1 MQVFELVKNKQA
13 ADFWLEDQAF
23 EGVKRVAGKAAG
35 DVEKVT
41 GVLPV
46 VQTLDGTEATAFLQE
61 IDERGADLSDT
72 REDAI
77 VFAATVG
84 HSRVVDRL
92 LEQGILSVGN
102 LKRDREVYS
111 FQFAGNVLFILG
123 SDKRGTIYGL
133 FRLSEL
139 IGVSPLHYFGDA
151 TIVKKDSL
159 ELERTNTFSKQ
170 PSVKY
175 RGFFINDEWPAFGN
189 WVTDTF
195 GDANAKAYDHI
206 FELLLRMKGNYLWPA
221 MWNSSFSQDGP
232 GLENAI
238 LADIYGVIMGTSH
251 HEPLCRA
258 GIEWQQQYRD
268 YGDNNAWSFLENRE
282 AITAFWKAGV
292 KRNKTFENVY
302 TIGMRGESD
311 SKLLPEDATMADN
324 VAVVKEA
331 ILAQND
337 ILAKELD
344 MPLDQVPRML
354 AIYKEVEQY
363 YYGDE
368 TCEGLKDWDALKD
381 VIFLLSD
388 DNHGNLRALPTE
400 EERKHPGGFGMYYH
414 VDYHGGPISYE
425 WINSTKISK
434 IWEQMTT
441 AYEYG
446 VRTMWIINVGDLK
459 GAEYPLSFFLELAYD
474 YDRYGI
480 QNRDCILTYP
490 KQWVRGLLGERVDD
504 NLVCQATELLN
515 GFVAFNAVRRPE
527 YTNSDV
533 YHPIHYGE
541 GQWVIGETKRLL
553 ELADV
558 LHQELPA
565 ESLPAYESCIY
576 YPALASLHLHC
587 MNALA
592 GYNHLLAGRGSMAA
606 NAVGADALTHLRLME
621 QAVEDFHKALD
632 GKWNHMMASAH
643 TGFRSWDDYNW
654 TYPVI
659 HQVTPIPCAKA
670 LVGFREHD
678 AYHLGAHWQAGA
690 PDCSKKF
697 LRNPG
702 ATVTIDVESRG
713 RVEFDY
719 QIVCDCEA
727 LSFSKMRGT
736 VRTME
741 TGGESVQI
749 KLSVD
754 QWAGMDSGIGSTTQS
769 DEKGKDRNHRI
780 VTVLVK
786 ISFADGTKTEMP
798 LELAVPLKHRKPSG
812 ADKAVCFTHDREYLL
827 LDAEDYSENY
837 QVEGEG
843 FEVIPDR
850 GRWRSAVKCFPV
862 NKDFIQNVL
871 KKPEECPYLKY
882 SFGVEHAGAYELIF
896 ELVPANP
903 AHLGNRFAF
912 FYGINESKPVLAY
925 GVAEDYNTEYACRE
939 WDYGVVNHV
948 RRVVTQVS
956 FAEGNNELKIY
967 PGQPGFMLERILILP
982 AGKKLQS
989 SYLGPQKDR

>member
-1 MQVFELVKNKQA
+1 MQVFELVKCNRA
-13 ADFWLEDQAF
+13 ADFLLEDQAYK
-23 EGVKRVAGKAAG
+23 GVKRIAKKVAR

-41 GVLPV
+41 GVLPSV
-46 VQTLDGTEATAFLQE
+46 RNLGCSEADAFLQE
-61 IDERGADLSDT
+61 ISRTGDSLSGIQEGT
-72 REDAI
+72 V
-77 VFAATVG
+77 VFVATVG
-84 HSRVVDRL
+84 NSRLADRL
-92 LEQGILSVGN
+92 LELGILSIGN
-102 LKRDREVYS
+102 LKRGTEVYS
-111 FQFAGNVLFILG
+111 FQFVGQVLFVLG

-151 TIVKKDSL
+151 TIVKKERL
-159 ELERTNTFSKQ
+159 ELQRTNYFSKQ

-195 GDANAKAYDHI
+195 GGVNANAYDHI

-232 GLENAI
+232 GLENAA
-238 LADIYGVIMGTSH
+238 LADLYGVIMGTSH

-268 YGDNNAWSFLENRE
+268 YGKDNTWSFPENRE

-292 KRNKTFENVY
+292 ERNKVFENVY

-331 ILAQND
+331 ILAQNE
-337 ILAKELD
+337 ILEKELD
-344 MPLDQVPRML
+344 MPLEQVPRML

-368 TCEGLKDWDALKD
+368 TCEGLKDWEPLKD
-381 VIFLLSD
+381 VFFLLSD
-388 DNHGNLRALPTE
+388 DNHGNLRALPTK
-400 EERKHPGGFGMYYH
+400 EERNHPGGFGMYYH

-446 VRTMWIINVGDLK
+446 VRTMWILNVGDLK
-459 GAEYPLSFFLELAYD
+459 GAEYPLSFFMDLAYD

-490 KQWVRGLLGERVDD
+490 KQWVRGLLGERVDEK
-504 NLVCQATELLN
+504 LVCRATELLS
-515 GFVAFNAVRRPE
+515 GFVAFNAARRPE
-527 YTNSDV
+527 YTNPEV

-541 GQWVIGETKRLL
+541 GQWVIHETKRLL
-553 ELADV
+553 ELAEA
-558 LHQELPA
+558 LHKDLPA
-565 ESLPAYESCIY
+565 EAVPAYESCIY

-592 GYNHLLAGRGSMAA
+592 GYNHLLAERGSMVA
-606 NAVGADALTHLRLME
+606 NAVGADAINHLRLME

-632 GKWNHMMASAH
+632 GKWKHMMASAH

-670 LVGFREHD
+670 LVGFRDHD
-678 AYHLGAHWQAGA
+678 RYHLGAHWQAGE
-690 PDCSKKF
+690 PDCSKAF
-697 LRNPG
+697 LLNPD

-713 RVEFDY
+713 TVDFDY
-719 QIVCDCEA
+719 EVVCDCEA
-727 LSFSKMRGT
+727 LSFTKNSGT
-736 VRTME
+736 VKAMAD
-741 TGGESVQI
+741 GGDSIEVTLLQDVWNEMISDLQSASVNCEQR
-749 KLSVD
+749 VD
-754 QWAGMDSGIGSTTQS
+754 QKQRVVI
-769 DEKGKDRNHRI
+769 I
-780 VTVLVK
+780 LVRL
-786 ISFADGTKTEMP
+786 SFADGTGTEMP
-798 LELAVPLKHRKPSG
+798 LEVALPVNLPKTDDLVHVTA
-812 ADKAVCFTHDREYLL
+812 DREFVL

-862 NKDFIQNVL
+862 NKDFTHPMQE
-871 KKPEECPYLKY
+871 KPEECPYLKY
-882 SFGVEHAGAYELIF
+882 SFVVETAGVYELIF

-903 AHLGNRFAF
+903 DHFGRRFAF
-912 FYGINESKPVLAY
+912 FYGVNESKPELVY
-925 GVAEDYNTEYACRE
+925 GVADDYNTEYACKE

-948 RRVVTQVS
+948 RRVGAKVS
-956 FAEGNNELKIY
+956 FEEGNNGLKVY
-967 PGQPGFMLERILILP
+967 PGHPGFMLERILIMPANKQLLP
-982 AGKKLQS
+982 

>member
-1 MQVFELVKNKQA
+1 MEVRLIFLQGEVKMQVFDLVKNKRA
-13 ADFWLEDQAF
+13 AVFVLEDQAF
-23 EGVKRVAGKAAG
+23 EGVKRIAKKVAG

-41 GVLPV
+41 GVLPSV
-46 VQTLDGTEATAFLQE
+46 RTLDGTKAAAFLQGIGE
-61 IDERGADLSDT
+61 NGDGLSCT
-72 REDAI
+72 REDTV

-84 HSRVVDRL
+84 NSRLVDRL
-92 LEQGILSVGN
+92 LEQGILSIGN
-102 LKRDREVYS
+102 LKRDTEVYS
-111 FQFAGNVLFILG
+111 FQFARNVLFVLG

-151 TIVKKDSL
+151 TVVKRDCL
-159 ELERTNTFSKQ
+159 ELERTNCFSKQ

-195 GDANAKAYDHI
+195 GDANALAYDHI

-232 GLENAI
+232 GLENAV
-238 LADIYGVIMGTSH
+238 LADMYGVIMGTSH

-268 YGDNNAWSFLENRE
+268 YGTDNTWSFLENRD

-292 KRNKTFENVY
+292 ARNKAFENVY

-344 MPLDQVPRML
+344 MPLEQVPRML

-368 TCEGLKDWDALKD
+368 TCEGLKDWEPLKD

-459 GAEYPLSFFLELAYD
+459 GAEYPLSFFMDLAYD
-474 YDRYGI
+474 YDRFGI

-490 KQWVRGLLGERVDD
+490 KDWVRGLLGKKVEET
-504 NLVCQATELLN
+504 LVCRATELLN

-606 NAVGADALTHLRLME
+606 NAVGADDHSLRIRCPHH
-621 QAVEDFHKALD
+621 VDHKC
-632 GKWNHMMASAH
+632 G
-643 TGFRSWDDYNW
+643 
-654 TYPVI
+654 
-659 HQVTPIPCAKA
+659 
-670 LVGFREHD
+670 
-678 AYHLGAHWQAGA
+678 
-690 PDCSKKF
+690 
-697 LRNPG
+697 
-702 ATVTIDVESRG
+702 
-713 RVEFDY
+713 
-719 QIVCDCEA
+719 
-727 LSFSKMRGT
+727 
-736 VRTME
+736 
-741 TGGESVQI
+741 
-749 KLSVD
+749 
-754 QWAGMDSGIGSTTQS
+754 
-769 DEKGKDRNHRI
+769 
-780 VTVLVK
+780 
-786 ISFADGTKTEMP
+786 
-798 LELAVPLKHRKPSG
+798 
-812 ADKAVCFTHDREYLL
+812 
-827 LDAEDYSENY
+827 
-837 QVEGEG
+837 
-843 FEVIPDR
+843 
-850 GRWRSAVKCFPV
+850 
-862 NKDFIQNVL
+862 
-871 KKPEECPYLKY
+871 
-882 SFGVEHAGAYELIF
+882 
-896 ELVPANP
+896 
-903 AHLGNRFAF
+903 
-912 FYGINESKPVLAY
+912 
-925 GVAEDYNTEYACRE
+925 
-939 WDYGVVNHV
+939 
-948 RRVVTQVS
+948 
-956 FAEGNNELKIY
+956 
-967 PGQPGFMLERILILP
+967 
-982 AGKKLQS
+982 
-989 SYLGPQKDR
+989 